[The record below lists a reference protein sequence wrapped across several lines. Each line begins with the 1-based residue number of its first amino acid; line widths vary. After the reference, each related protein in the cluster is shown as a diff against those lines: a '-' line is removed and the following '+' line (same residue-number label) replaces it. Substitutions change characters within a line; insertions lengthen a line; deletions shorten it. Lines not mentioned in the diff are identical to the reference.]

1 MSATAAPK
9 KILIGEVA
17 KRAGIAA
24 SAIRYYESE
33 GLLPKAARRGGRRVY
48 DEAILDQLLFID
60 LSKRSGFTVAEIRR
74 LVSGFAGNTPPG
86 LRWRALAEKKLDALD
101 RRIEEARAMKK
112 LLLTVSDCQCPSF
125 RDCAE
130 SIETIREIGP

>member
-1 MSATAAPK
+1 MSATAPNR
-9 KILIGEVA
+9 ISIGEVA

-33 GLLPKAARRGGRRVY
+33 GLLPKAARRAGRRVY
-48 DEAILDQLLFID
+48 DEAILDQLLFIE
-60 LSKRSGFTVAEIRR
+60 LSKRSGFTIAEIRK

-86 LRWRALAEKKLDALD
+86 RRWRALAEEKLEALD
-101 RRIEEARAMKK
+101 QRIEEARAMKK
-112 LLLTVSDCQCPSF
+112 LLLTVSDCHCPSF

-130 SIETIREIGP
+130 SIEAIRQNGP